1 MKFKEVIGQEE
12 AQQRLIQMVRE
23 GRVPHAMM
31 LCGPM
36 GSGKMALAL
45 AFASYLLCK
54 NSRES
59 DDSCGSCPQ
68 CAMLRSWSHPDLLF
82 TYPVIKPPGSSSDHK
97 TVSDDYAREWREL
110 LSEGPYFNMD
120 QWLEK
125 MNAGNQQALIYVAE
139 SEVLIR
145 KLSIK
150 SSQGGYKVN
159 IIWLPE
165 RMREDCAN
173 KMLKIIEEPPQQTVF
188 IMVCEEPERLLET
201 IRSRVQRI
209 DIKRIDT
216 SSIEKALVD
225 RRAIDSDMAHR
236 IARVANGD
244 WLKAL
249 EELDASNENHQ
260 FLDLFILLMR
270 QAYMRNVKELRSW
283 SENVAALGRER
294 QKRMLVYFQHLVR
307 ENFMYNFHNPE
318 LTYMTTAEEAFA
330 RNFARFINEANV
342 IEINDI
348 FGTAIRDIGQNG
360 NPKMVFYDLAIKTIV
375 AISPRG

>member
-12 AQQRLIQMVRE
+12 VQQRLIQMVSE

-31 LCGPM
+31 FCGPS
-36 GSGKMALAL
+36 GCGKMALAL

-54 NSRES
+54 NSEGT
-59 DDSCGSCPQ
+59 DDSCGTCQQ

-82 TYPVIKPPGSSSDHK
+82 TYPVIKPTGSSADHK
-97 TVSDDYAREWREL
+97 TISDDYAREWREL
-110 LSEGPYFNMD
+110 LSEGPYFSMD

-145 KLSIK
+145 KLSMK

-188 IMVCEEPERLLET
+188 IMVCEEPDRLLET

-216 SSIEKALVD
+216 PSIEKALVE
-225 RRAIDSDMAHR
+225 RRAIDETMAHQ
-236 IARVANGD
+236 IARAVNGN

-249 EELDASNENHQ
+249 EELDVSSENYQ

-270 QAYMRNVKELRSW
+270 QAYMRDVKELKAW
-283 SENVAALGRER
+283 SESVAALGRER
-294 QKRMLVYFQHLVR
+294 QKRMLTYFQHLVR
-307 ENFMYNFHNPE
+307 ENFMYNFRNPE
-318 LTYMTTAEEAFA
+318 LIYMNTAEADFA
-330 RNFARFINEANV
+330 KNFARFINEANV

-348 FGTAIRDIGQNG
+348 FATALRDIGQNG
-360 NPKMVFYDLAIKTIV
+360 NPKMVFYDVALKIIV
-375 AISPRG
+375 AILRK

>member
-12 AQQRLIQMVRE
+12 AQQRLIQMVSE

-31 LCGPM
+31 FCGPS
-36 GSGKMALAL
+36 GCGKMALAL

-54 NSRES
+54 NSEGT
-59 DDSCGSCPQ
+59 DDSCGTCQQ

-82 TYPVIKPPGSSSDHK
+82 TYPVIKPSGSSADHK
-97 TVSDDYAREWREL
+97 TISDDYAREWREL
-110 LSEGPYFNMD
+110 LSEGPYFSMD

-125 MNAGNQQALIYVAE
+125 MKAGNQQALIYVAE

-145 KLSIK
+145 KLSMK

-188 IMVCEEPERLLET
+188 LMVCEEPERLLET

-209 DIKRIDT
+209 DMKRIDT
-216 SSIEKALVD
+216 QAIEKALVE
-225 RRAIDSDMAHR
+225 RRAIDEVMAHQ
-236 IARVANGD
+236 IARASNGD

-270 QAYMRNVKELRSW
+270 QAYMRNVKDLKVW
-283 SENVAALGRER
+283 SESVAALGRER

-307 ENFMYNFHNPE
+307 ENFMYNFGNPE
-318 LTYMTTAEEAFA
+318 LVYMTTAESNFA
-330 RNFARFINEANV
+330 KNFARFINEANV

-348 FGTAIRDIGQNG
+348 FATALRDIGQNG
-360 NPKMVFYDLAIKTIV
+360 NPKMVFYDVALKMIV
-375 AISPRG
+375 AIMRK

>member
-12 AQQRLIQMVRE
+12 AQQRLIQMVSE

-31 LCGPM
+31 FCGPS
-36 GSGKMALAL
+36 GCGKMALAL

-54 NSRES
+54 NSEGT
-59 DDSCGSCPQ
+59 DDSCGTCQQ

-82 TYPVIKPPGSSSDHK
+82 TYPVIKPSGSSADHK
-97 TVSDDYAREWREL
+97 TISDDYAREWREM
-110 LSEGPYFNMD
+110 LSEGPYFSMD

-125 MNAGNQQALIYVAE
+125 MKAGNQQALIYVAE

-145 KLSIK
+145 KLSMK

-188 IMVCEEPERLLET
+188 LMVCEEPERLLET

-209 DIKRIDT
+209 DMKRIDT
-216 SSIEKALVD
+216 QSIEKALVE
-225 RRAIDSDMAHR
+225 RRAIDEVMAHQ
-236 IARVANGD
+236 IARASNGD

-270 QAYMRNVKELRSW
+270 QAYMRNVKDLKAW

-294 QKRMLVYFQHLVR
+294 QKRMLVYYQHLVR
-307 ENFMYNFHNPE
+307 ENFMYNFGNPE
-318 LTYMTTAEEAFA
+318 LVYMTTAESNFA
-330 RNFARFINEANV
+330 KNFARFINEANV

-348 FGTAIRDIGQNG
+348 FATALRDIGQNG
-360 NPKMVFYDLAIKTIV
+360 NPKMVFYDVALKMIV
-375 AISPRG
+375 AIMR

>member
-12 AQQRLIQMVRE
+12 AQQRLIQMVSE

-31 LCGPM
+31 FCGPS
-36 GSGKMALAL
+36 GCGKMALAL

-54 NSRES
+54 NNEGT
-59 DDSCGSCPQ
+59 DDSCGTCQQ

-82 TYPVIKPPGSSSDHK
+82 TYPVIKPSGSSADHK
-97 TVSDDYAREWREL
+97 TISDDYAREWREM
-110 LSEGPYFNMD
+110 LSEGPYFSMD

-125 MNAGNQQALIYVAE
+125 MKAGNQQALIYVAE

-145 KLSIK
+145 KLSMK

-188 IMVCEEPERLLET
+188 LMVCEEPERLLET

-209 DIKRIDT
+209 DIKRIET
-216 SSIEKALVD
+216 QSIEKALVE
-225 RRAIDSDMAHR
+225 RRAIDEVMAHQ
-236 IARVANGD
+236 IARASNGD

-270 QAYMRNVKELRSW
+270 QAYMRNVKDLKVW
-283 SENVAALGRER
+283 SENIAALGRER

-307 ENFMYNFHNPE
+307 ENFMYNFGNPE
-318 LTYMTTAEEAFA
+318 LVYMTTAESNFA
-330 RNFARFINEANV
+330 KNFARFINEANV

-348 FGTAIRDIGQNG
+348 FATALRDIGQNG
-360 NPKMVFYDLAIKTIV
+360 NPKMVFYDVALKMIV
-375 AISPRG
+375 AIMRK

>member
-12 AQQRLIQMVRE
+12 AQQRLIQMVSE

-31 LCGPM
+31 FCGPS
-36 GSGKMALAL
+36 GCGKMALAL

-54 NSRES
+54 NSEGT
-59 DDSCGSCPQ
+59 DDSCGTCQQ

-82 TYPVIKPPGSSSDHK
+82 TYPVIKPSGSSADHK
-97 TVSDDYAREWREL
+97 TISDDYAREWREL
-110 LSEGPYFNMD
+110 LSEGPYFSMD

-125 MNAGNQQALIYVAE
+125 MKAGNQQALIYVAE

-145 KLSIK
+145 KLSMK

-188 IMVCEEPERLLET
+188 LMVCEEPERLLET

-209 DIKRIDT
+209 DIKRIET
-216 SSIEKALVD
+216 QAIEKALVE
-225 RRAIDSDMAHR
+225 RRAIDEVMAHQ
-236 IARVANGD
+236 IARASNGD

-270 QAYMRNVKELRSW
+270 QAYMRNVKDLKVW
-283 SENVAALGRER
+283 SESVAALGRER

-307 ENFMYNFHNPE
+307 ENFMYNFGNPE
-318 LTYMTTAEEAFA
+318 LVYMTTAESNFA
-330 RNFARFINEANV
+330 KNFARFINEANV

-348 FGTAIRDIGQNG
+348 FATALRDIGQNG
-360 NPKMVFYDLAIKTIV
+360 NPKMVFYDVALKMIV
-375 AISPRG
+375 AIMRK

>member
-12 AQQRLIQMVRE
+12 AQQRLIQMVSE

-31 LCGPM
+31 FCGPS
-36 GSGKMALAL
+36 GCGKMALAL

-54 NSRES
+54 NSEGT
-59 DDSCGSCPQ
+59 DDSCGTCQQ

-82 TYPVIKPPGSSSDHK
+82 TYPVIKPSGSSADHK
-97 TVSDDYAREWREL
+97 TISDDYAREWREM
-110 LSEGPYFNMD
+110 LSEGPYFSMD

-125 MNAGNQQALIYVAE
+125 MKAGNQQALIYVAE

-145 KLSIK
+145 KLSMK

-188 IMVCEEPERLLET
+188 LMVCEEPERLLET

-209 DIKRIDT
+209 DIKRIET
-216 SSIEKALVD
+216 QSIEKALVE
-225 RRAIDSDMAHR
+225 RRAIDEVMAHQ
-236 IARVANGD
+236 IARASNGD

-270 QAYMRNVKELRSW
+270 QAYMRNVKDLKVW

-307 ENFMYNFHNPE
+307 ENFMYNFGNPE
-318 LTYMTTAEEAFA
+318 LVYMTTAESNFA
-330 RNFARFINEANV
+330 KNFARFINEANV

-348 FGTAIRDIGQNG
+348 FATALRDIRQNG
-360 NPKMVFYDLAIKTIV
+360 NPKMVFYDVALKMIV
-375 AISPRG
+375 AIMRK

>member
-12 AQQRLIQMVRE
+12 AQQRLIQMVSE

-31 LCGPM
+31 FCGPS
-36 GSGKMALAL
+36 GCGKMALAL

-54 NSRES
+54 NSEGT
-59 DDSCGSCPQ
+59 DDSCGTCQQ

-82 TYPVIKPPGSSSDHK
+82 TYPVIKPSGSSADHK
-97 TVSDDYAREWREL
+97 TISDDYAREWREM
-110 LSEGPYFNMD
+110 LSEGPYFSMD

-125 MNAGNQQALIYVAE
+125 MKAGNQQALIYVAE

-145 KLSIK
+145 KLSMK

-188 IMVCEEPERLLET
+188 LMVCEEPERLLET

-209 DIKRIDT
+209 DIKRIET
-216 SSIEKALVD
+216 QSIEKALVE
-225 RRAIDSDMAHR
+225 RRAIDEVMAHQ
-236 IARVANGD
+236 IARASNGD

-270 QAYMRNVKELRSW
+270 QAYMRNVKDLKVW

-307 ENFMYNFHNPE
+307 ENFMYNFGNPE
-318 LTYMTTAEEAFA
+318 LVYMTTAESNFA
-330 RNFARFINEANV
+330 KNFARFINEANV

-348 FGTAIRDIGQNG
+348 FATALRDIGQNG
-360 NPKMVFYDLAIKTIV
+360 NPKMVFYDVALKMIV
-375 AISPRG
+375 AIMRK

>member
-12 AQQRLIQMVRE
+12 AQQRLIQMVSE

-31 LCGPM
+31 FCGPS
-36 GSGKMALAL
+36 GCGKMALAL

-54 NSRES
+54 NNEGT
-59 DDSCGSCPQ
+59 DDSCGTCQQ

-82 TYPVIKPPGSSSDHK
+82 TYPVIKPSGSSADHK
-97 TVSDDYAREWREL
+97 TISDDYAREWREM
-110 LSEGPYFNMD
+110 LSEGPYFSMD

-125 MNAGNQQALIYVAE
+125 MKAGNQQALIYVAE

-145 KLSIK
+145 KLSMK

-188 IMVCEEPERLLET
+188 LMVCEEPERLLET

-209 DIKRIDT
+209 DIKRIET
-216 SSIEKALVD
+216 QSIEKALVE
-225 RRAIDSDMAHR
+225 RRAIDEVMAHQ
-236 IARVANGD
+236 IARASNGD

-270 QAYMRNVKELRSW
+270 QAYMRNVKDLKVW

-307 ENFMYNFHNPE
+307 ENFMYNFGNPE
-318 LTYMTTAEEAFA
+318 LVYMTTAESNFA
-330 RNFARFINEANV
+330 KNFARFINEANV

-348 FGTAIRDIGQNG
+348 FATALRDIGQNG
-360 NPKMVFYDLAIKTIV
+360 NPKMVFYDVALKMIV
-375 AISPRG
+375 AIMRK

>member
-12 AQQRLIQMVRE
+12 AQQRLIQMVSE

-31 LCGPM
+31 FCGPS
-36 GSGKMALAL
+36 GCGKMALAL

-54 NSRES
+54 YSEGT
-59 DDSCGSCPQ
+59 DDSCGTCQQ

-82 TYPVIKPPGSSSDHK
+82 TYPVIKPSGSSADHK
-97 TVSDDYAREWREL
+97 TISDDYAREWREM
-110 LSEGPYFNMD
+110 LSEGPYFSMD

-125 MNAGNQQALIYVAE
+125 MKAGNQQALIYVAE

-145 KLSIK
+145 KLSMK

-188 IMVCEEPERLLET
+188 LMVCEEPERLLET

-209 DIKRIDT
+209 DIKRIET
-216 SSIEKALVD
+216 QAIEKALVE
-225 RRAIDSDMAHR
+225 RRAIDEVMAHQ
-236 IARVANGD
+236 IARASNGD

-270 QAYMRNVKELRSW
+270 QAYMRNVKDLKVW
-283 SENVAALGRER
+283 SESVAALGRER

-307 ENFMYNFHNPE
+307 ENFMYNFGNPE
-318 LTYMTTAEEAFA
+318 LVYMTTAESNFA
-330 RNFARFINEANV
+330 KNFARFINEANV

-348 FGTAIRDIGQNG
+348 FATALRDIGQNG
-360 NPKMVFYDLAIKTIV
+360 NPKMVFYDVALKMIV
-375 AISPRG
+375 AIMRK

>member
-12 AQQRLIQMVRE
+12 AQQRLIQMVSE

-31 LCGPM
+31 FCGPS
-36 GSGKMALAL
+36 GCGKMALAL

-54 NSRES
+54 NSEGS
-59 DDSCGSCPQ
+59 DDSCGTCQQ

-82 TYPVIKPPGSSSDHK
+82 TYPVIKPSGSSADHK
-97 TVSDDYAREWREL
+97 TISDDYAREWREM
-110 LSEGPYFNMD
+110 LSEGPYFSMD

-125 MNAGNQQALIYVAE
+125 MKAGNQQALIYVAE

-145 KLSIK
+145 KLSMK

-188 IMVCEEPERLLET
+188 LMVCEEPERLLET

-209 DIKRIDT
+209 DIKRIET
-216 SSIEKALVD
+216 QSIEKALVE
-225 RRAIDSDMAHR
+225 RRAIDEVMAHQ
-236 IARVANGD
+236 IARASNGD

-270 QAYMRNVKELRSW
+270 QAYMRNVKDLKVW
-283 SENVAALGRER
+283 SESVAALGRER

-307 ENFMYNFHNPE
+307 ENFMYNFGNPE
-318 LTYMTTAEEAFA
+318 LVYMTTAESNFA
-330 RNFARFINEANV
+330 KNFARFINEANV

-348 FGTAIRDIGQNG
+348 FATALRDIGQNG
-360 NPKMVFYDLAIKTIV
+360 NPKMVFYDVALKMIV
-375 AISPRG
+375 AIMRK

>member
-12 AQQRLIQMVRE
+12 AQQRLIQMVSE

-31 LCGPM
+31 FCGPS
-36 GSGKMALAL
+36 GCGKMALAL

-54 NSRES
+54 NSEGS
-59 DDSCGSCPQ
+59 DESCGICQQ

-82 TYPVIKPPGSSSDHK
+82 TYPVIKPSGSSADHK
-97 TVSDDYAREWREL
+97 TISDDYAREWREM
-110 LSEGPYFNMD
+110 LSEGPYFSMD

-125 MNAGNQQALIYVAE
+125 MKAGNQQALIYVAE

-145 KLSIK
+145 KLSMK
-150 SSQGGYKVN
+150 SSQGGYKVK

-188 IMVCEEPERLLET
+188 LMVCEEPERLLET

-209 DIKRIDT
+209 DIKRIET
-216 SSIEKALVD
+216 QSIEKALVE
-225 RRAIDSDMAHR
+225 RRAIDEVMAHQ
-236 IARVANGD
+236 IARASNGD

-270 QAYMRNVKELRSW
+270 QAYMRNVKDLKAW

-307 ENFMYNFHNPE
+307 ENFMYNFGNPE
-318 LTYMTTAEEAFA
+318 LVYMTTAESNFA
-330 RNFARFINEANV
+330 KNFARFINEANV

-348 FGTAIRDIGQNG
+348 FATALRDIGQNG
-360 NPKMVFYDLAIKTIV
+360 NPKMVFYDVALKMIV
-375 AISPRG
+375 AIMRK

>member
-12 AQQRLIQMVRE
+12 AQQRLIQMVSE

-31 LCGPM
+31 FCGPS
-36 GSGKMALAL
+36 GCGKMALAL

-54 NSRES
+54 NSEGT
-59 DDSCGSCPQ
+59 DDSCGTCQQ

-82 TYPVIKPPGSSSDHK
+82 TYPVIKPSGSSADHK
-97 TVSDDYAREWREL
+97 TISDDYAREWREM
-110 LSEGPYFNMD
+110 LSEGPYFSMD

-125 MNAGNQQALIYVAE
+125 MKAGNQQALIYVAE

-145 KLSIK
+145 KLSMK

-188 IMVCEEPERLLET
+188 LMVCEEPERLLET

-209 DIKRIDT
+209 DIKRIET
-216 SSIEKALVD
+216 QAIEKALVE
-225 RRAIDSDMAHR
+225 RRAIDEVMAHQ
-236 IARVANGD
+236 IARASNGD

-270 QAYMRNVKELRSW
+270 QAYMRNVKDLKVW

-307 ENFMYNFHNPE
+307 ENFMYNFGNPE
-318 LTYMTTAEEAFA
+318 LVYMTTAESNFA
-330 RNFARFINEANV
+330 KNFARFINEANV

-348 FGTAIRDIGQNG
+348 FATALRDIGQNG
-360 NPKMVFYDLAIKTIV
+360 NPKMVFYDVALKMIV
-375 AISPRG
+375 AIMRK

>member
-12 AQQRLIQMVRE
+12 AQQRLIQMVSE

-31 LCGPM
+31 FCGPS
-36 GSGKMALAL
+36 GCGKMALAL

-54 NSRES
+54 NSEGT
-59 DDSCGSCPQ
+59 DDSCGTCQQ

-82 TYPVIKPPGSSSDHK
+82 TYPVIQPSGSSADHK
-97 TVSDDYAREWREL
+97 TISDDYAREWREM
-110 LSEGPYFNMD
+110 LSEGPYFSMD

-125 MNAGNQQALIYVAE
+125 MKAGNQQALIYVAE

-145 KLSIK
+145 KLSMK

-188 IMVCEEPERLLET
+188 LMVCEEPERLLET

-209 DIKRIDT
+209 DIKRIET
-216 SSIEKALVD
+216 QSIEKALVEQ
-225 RRAIDSDMAHR
+225 RAIDEVMAHQ
-236 IARVANGD
+236 IARASNGD

-249 EELDASNENHQ
+249 EELDASTENHQ

-270 QAYMRNVKELRSW
+270 QAYMRNVKDLKVW
-283 SENVAALGRER
+283 SESVAALGRER

-307 ENFMYNFHNPE
+307 ENFMYNFGNPE
-318 LTYMTTAEEAFA
+318 LVYMTTAESNFA
-330 RNFARFINEANV
+330 KNFARFINEANV

-348 FGTAIRDIGQNG
+348 FATALRDIGQNG
-360 NPKMVFYDLAIKTIV
+360 NPKMVFYDVALKMIV
-375 AISPRG
+375 AIMRK

>member
-12 AQQRLIQMVRE
+12 AQQRLIQMVSE

-31 LCGPM
+31 FCGPS
-36 GSGKMALAL
+36 GCGKMALAL

-54 NSRES
+54 NSEGS
-59 DDSCGSCPQ
+59 DDSCGICQQ

-82 TYPVIKPPGSSSDHK
+82 TYPVIKPSGSSADHK
-97 TVSDDYAREWREL
+97 TISDDYAREWREL
-110 LSEGPYFNMD
+110 LSEGPYFSMD

-125 MNAGNQQALIYVAE
+125 MKAGNQQALIYVAE

-145 KLSIK
+145 KLSMK

-188 IMVCEEPERLLET
+188 LMVCEEPERLLET

-209 DIKRIDT
+209 DIKRIET
-216 SSIEKALVD
+216 QAIEKALVE
-225 RRAIDSDMAHR
+225 RRAIDEVMAHQ
-236 IARVANGD
+236 IARASNGD

-270 QAYMRNVKELRSW
+270 QAYMRNVKDLKVW

-307 ENFMYNFHNPE
+307 ENFMYNFGNPE
-318 LTYMTTAEEAFA
+318 LVYMTTAESNFA
-330 RNFARFINEANV
+330 KNFARFINEANV

-348 FGTAIRDIGQNG
+348 FATALRDIGQNG
-360 NPKMVFYDLAIKTIV
+360 NPKMVFYDVALKMIV
-375 AISPRG
+375 AIMRK

>member
-12 AQQRLIQMVRE
+12 AQQRLIQMVGE

-31 LCGPM
+31 FCGPS
-36 GSGKMALAL
+36 GCGKMALAL

-54 NSRES
+54 NSEGM
-59 DDSCGSCPQ
+59 DDSCDACQQ

-82 TYPVIKPPGSSSDHK
+82 TYPVIKPSGSSADHK
-97 TVSDDYAREWREL
+97 TISDDYAREWREL
-110 LSEGPYFNMD
+110 LSEGPYFSMD

-125 MNAGNQQALIYVAE
+125 MKAGNQQALIYVAE

-145 KLSIK
+145 KLSMK

-188 IMVCEEPERLLET
+188 LMVCEEPERLLET

-216 SSIEKALVD
+216 QAIEKALVE
-225 RRAIDSDMAHR
+225 RRAIDEVMAHQ
-236 IARVANGD
+236 IARASNGD

-270 QAYMRNVKELRSW
+270 QAYMRNVKDLKVW
-283 SENVAALGRER
+283 SESVAALGRER

-307 ENFMYNFHNPE
+307 ENFMYNFGNPE
-318 LTYMTTAEEAFA
+318 LVYMTTAESNFA
-330 RNFARFINEANV
+330 KNFARFINEANV

-348 FGTAIRDIGQNG
+348 FATALRDIGQNG
-360 NPKMVFYDLAIKTIV
+360 NPKMVFYDVALKMIV
-375 AISPRG
+375 AIMRK

>member
-12 AQQRLIQMVRE
+12 AQQRLIQMVSE

-31 LCGPM
+31 FCGPS
-36 GSGKMALAL
+36 GCGKMALAL

-54 NSRES
+54 NSEGT
-59 DDSCGSCPQ
+59 DDSCGTCQQ

-82 TYPVIKPPGSSSDHK
+82 TYPVIKPSGSSADHK
-97 TVSDDYAREWREL
+97 TISDDYAREWREL
-110 LSEGPYFNMD
+110 LSEGPYFSMD

-125 MNAGNQQALIYVAE
+125 MKAGNQQALIYVAE

-145 KLSIK
+145 KLSMK

-188 IMVCEEPERLLET
+188 LMVCEEPERLLET

-209 DIKRIDT
+209 DIKRIET
-216 SSIEKALVD
+216 QSIEKALVEQ
-225 RRAIDSDMAHR
+225 RAIDEVMAHQ
-236 IARVANGD
+236 IARASNGD

-270 QAYMRNVKELRSW
+270 QAYMRNVKDLKVW
-283 SENVAALGRER
+283 SESVAALGRER

-307 ENFMYNFHNPE
+307 ENFMYNFGNPE
-318 LTYMTTAEEAFA
+318 LVYMTTAESNFA
-330 RNFARFINEANV
+330 KNFARFINEANV

-348 FGTAIRDIGQNG
+348 FATALRDIGQNG
-360 NPKMVFYDLAIKTIV
+360 NPKMVFYDVALKMIV
-375 AISPRG
+375 AIMRK

>member
-54 NSRES
+54 NSKES
-59 DDSCGSCPQ
+59 DDSCGGCPQ

-216 SSIEKALVD
+216 SSIEKALVE
-225 RRAIDSDMAHR
+225 RRAIDSDMTHR

-318 LTYMTTAEEAFA
+318 LIYMTTAEEAFA

>member
-12 AQQRLIQMVRE
+12 AQQRLIQMVSE

-31 LCGPM
+31 FCGPS
-36 GSGKMALAL
+36 GCGKMALAL

-54 NSRES
+54 NSEGT
-59 DDSCGSCPQ
+59 DDSCGTCQQ

-82 TYPVIKPPGSSSDHK
+82 TYPVIKPSGSSADHK
-97 TVSDDYAREWREL
+97 TISDDYAREWREM
-110 LSEGPYFNMD
+110 LSEGPYFSMD

-125 MNAGNQQALIYVAE
+125 MKAGNQQALIYVAE

-145 KLSIK
+145 KLSMK

-188 IMVCEEPERLLET
+188 LMVCEEPERLLET

-209 DIKRIDT
+209 DMKRIET
-216 SSIEKALVD
+216 QAIEKALVE
-225 RRAIDSDMAHR
+225 RRAIDEVMAHQ
-236 IARVANGD
+236 IARASNGD

-270 QAYMRNVKELRSW
+270 QAYMRNVKDLKVW

-307 ENFMYNFHNPE
+307 ENFMYNFGNPE
-318 LTYMTTAEEAFA
+318 LVYMTTAESNFA
-330 RNFARFINEANV
+330 KNFARFINEANV

-348 FGTAIRDIGQNG
+348 FATALRDIGQNG
-360 NPKMVFYDLAIKTIV
+360 NPKMVFYDVALKMIV
-375 AISPRG
+375 AIMRK

>member
-12 AQQRLIQMVRE
+12 AQQRLIQMVSE

-31 LCGPM
+31 FCGPS
-36 GSGKMALAL
+36 GCGKMALAL

-54 NSRES
+54 NSEGT
-59 DDSCGSCPQ
+59 DDSCGTCQQ

-82 TYPVIKPPGSSSDHK
+82 TYPVIKPSGSSADHK
-97 TVSDDYAREWREL
+97 TISDDYAREWREL
-110 LSEGPYFNMD
+110 LSEGPYFSMD

-125 MNAGNQQALIYVAE
+125 MKAGNQQALIYVAE

-145 KLSIK
+145 KLSMK

-188 IMVCEEPERLLET
+188 LMVCEEPERLLET

-209 DIKRIDT
+209 DIKRIET
-216 SSIEKALVD
+216 QAIEKALVE
-225 RRAIDSDMAHR
+225 RRALDEVMAHQ
-236 IARVANGD
+236 IARASNGD

-270 QAYMRNVKELRSW
+270 QAYMRNVKDLKAW

-294 QKRMLVYFQHLVR
+294 QKRMLLYFQHLVR
-307 ENFMYNFHNPE
+307 ENFMYNFGNPE
-318 LTYMTTAEEAFA
+318 LVYMTTAESNFA
-330 RNFARFINEANV
+330 KNFARFINEANV

-348 FGTAIRDIGQNG
+348 FATALRDIGQNG
-360 NPKMVFYDLAIKTIV
+360 NPKMVFYDVALKMIV
-375 AISPRG
+375 AIMRK

>member
-12 AQQRLIQMVRE
+12 AQQRLIQMVSE

-31 LCGPM
+31 FCGPS
-36 GSGKMALAL
+36 GCGKMALAL

-54 NSRES
+54 NNEGT
-59 DDSCGSCPQ
+59 DDSCGTCQQ

-82 TYPVIKPPGSSSDHK
+82 TYPVIKPSGSSADHK
-97 TVSDDYAREWREL
+97 TISDDYAREWREM
-110 LSEGPYFNMD
+110 LSEGPYFSMD

-125 MNAGNQQALIYVAE
+125 MKAGNQQALIYVAE

-145 KLSIK
+145 KLSMK

-188 IMVCEEPERLLET
+188 LMVCEEPERLLET

-209 DIKRIDT
+209 DMKRIDT
-216 SSIEKALVD
+216 QAIEKALVE
-225 RRAIDSDMAHR
+225 RRAIDEVMAHQ
-236 IARVANGD
+236 IARASNGD

-270 QAYMRNVKELRSW
+270 QAYMRNVKDLKVW
-283 SENVAALGRER
+283 SESVAALGRER

-307 ENFMYNFHNPE
+307 ENFMYNFGNPE
-318 LTYMTTAEEAFA
+318 LVYMTTAESNFA
-330 RNFARFINEANV
+330 KNFARFINEANV

-348 FGTAIRDIGQNG
+348 FATALRDIGQNG
-360 NPKMVFYDLAIKTIV
+360 NPKMVFYDVALKMIV
-375 AISPRG
+375 AIMRK

>member
-12 AQQRLIQMVRE
+12 AQQRLIQMVSE

-31 LCGPM
+31 FCGPS
-36 GSGKMALAL
+36 GCGKMALAL

-54 NSRES
+54 NSEGT
-59 DDSCGSCPQ
+59 DDSCGTCQQ

-82 TYPVIKPPGSSSDHK
+82 TYPVIKPSGSSADHK
-97 TVSDDYAREWREL
+97 TISDDYAREWREM
-110 LSEGPYFNMD
+110 LSEGPYFSMD

-125 MNAGNQQALIYVAE
+125 MKAGNQQALIYVAE

-145 KLSIK
+145 KLSMK

-188 IMVCEEPERLLET
+188 LMVCEEPERLLET

-216 SSIEKALVD
+216 QAIEKALVE
-225 RRAIDSDMAHR
+225 RRAIDEVMAHQ
-236 IARVANGD
+236 IARASNGD

-270 QAYMRNVKELRSW
+270 QAYMRNVKDLKVW
-283 SENVAALGRER
+283 SESVAALGRER

-307 ENFMYNFHNPE
+307 ENFMYNFGNPE
-318 LTYMTTAEEAFA
+318 LVYMTTAESNFA
-330 RNFARFINEANV
+330 KNFARFINEANV

-348 FGTAIRDIGQNG
+348 FATALRDIRQNG
-360 NPKMVFYDLAIKTIV
+360 NPKMVFYDVALKMIV
-375 AISPRG
+375 AIMRK

>member
-12 AQQRLIQMVRE
+12 AQQRLIQMVSE

-31 LCGPM
+31 FCGPS
-36 GSGKMALAL
+36 GCGKMALAL

-54 NSRES
+54 NSEGS
-59 DDSCGSCPQ
+59 DDSCGICQQ

-82 TYPVIKPPGSSSDHK
+82 TYPVIKPSGSSADHK
-97 TVSDDYAREWREL
+97 TISDDYAREWREM
-110 LSEGPYFNMD
+110 LSEGPYFSMD

-125 MNAGNQQALIYVAE
+125 MKAGNQQALIYVAE

-145 KLSIK
+145 KLSMK

-188 IMVCEEPERLLET
+188 LMVCEEPERLLET

-209 DIKRIDT
+209 DMKRIDT
-216 SSIEKALVD
+216 QAIEKALVE
-225 RRAIDSDMAHR
+225 RRAIDEVMAHQ
-236 IARVANGD
+236 IARASNGD

-270 QAYMRNVKELRSW
+270 QAYMRNVKDLKVW
-283 SENVAALGRER
+283 SESVAALGRER

-307 ENFMYNFHNPE
+307 ENFMYNFGNPE
-318 LTYMTTAEEAFA
+318 LVYMTTAESNFA
-330 RNFARFINEANV
+330 KNFARFINEANV

-348 FGTAIRDIGQNG
+348 FATALRDIGQNG
-360 NPKMVFYDLAIKTIV
+360 NPKMVFYDVALKMIV
-375 AISPRG
+375 AIMRK

>member
-12 AQQRLIQMVRE
+12 AQQRLIQMVSE

-31 LCGPM
+31 LCGPS
-36 GSGKMALAL
+36 GCGKMALAL

-54 NSRES
+54 NSEGT
-59 DDSCGSCPQ
+59 DDSCGTCQQ

-82 TYPVIKPPGSSSDHK
+82 TYPVIKPSGSSADHK
-97 TVSDDYAREWREL
+97 TISDDYAREWREM
-110 LSEGPYFNMD
+110 LSEGPYFSMD

-125 MNAGNQQALIYVAE
+125 MKAGNQQALIYVAE

-145 KLSIK
+145 KLSMK

-188 IMVCEEPERLLET
+188 LMVCEEPERLLET

-209 DIKRIDT
+209 DIKRIET
-216 SSIEKALVD
+216 QAIEKALVE
-225 RRAIDSDMAHR
+225 RRAIDEVMAHQ
-236 IARVANGD
+236 IARASNGD

-270 QAYMRNVKELRSW
+270 QAYMRNVKDLKAW

-307 ENFMYNFHNPE
+307 ENFMYNFGNPE
-318 LTYMTTAEEAFA
+318 LVYMTTAESNFA
-330 RNFARFINEANV
+330 KNFARFINEANV

-348 FGTAIRDIGQNG
+348 FATALRDIGQNG
-360 NPKMVFYDLAIKTIV
+360 NPKMVFYDVALKMIV
-375 AISPRG
+375 AIMRK

>member
-12 AQQRLIQMVRE
+12 AQQRLIQMVSE

-31 LCGPM
+31 FCGPS
-36 GSGKMALAL
+36 GCGKMALAL

-54 NSRES
+54 NSEGT
-59 DDSCGSCPQ
+59 DDSCGTCQQ

-82 TYPVIKPPGSSSDHK
+82 TYPVIKPSGSSADHK
-97 TVSDDYAREWREL
+97 TISDDYAREWREM
-110 LSEGPYFNMD
+110 LSEGPYFSMD

-125 MNAGNQQALIYVAE
+125 MKAGNQQALIYVAE

-145 KLSIK
+145 KLSMK

-188 IMVCEEPERLLET
+188 LMVCEEPERLLET

-216 SSIEKALVD
+216 QAIEKALVE
-225 RRAIDSDMAHR
+225 RRAIDEVMAHQ
-236 IARVANGD
+236 IARASNGD

-270 QAYMRNVKELRSW
+270 QAYMRNVKDLKVW

-307 ENFMYNFHNPE
+307 ENFMYNFGNPE
-318 LTYMTTAEEAFA
+318 LVYMTTAESNFA
-330 RNFARFINEANV
+330 KNFARFINEANV

-348 FGTAIRDIGQNG
+348 FATALRDIGQNG
-360 NPKMVFYDLAIKTIV
+360 NPKMVFYDVALKMIV
-375 AISPRG
+375 AIMRK

>member
-12 AQQRLIQMVRE
+12 AQQRLIQMVSE
-23 GRVPHAMM
+23 GHVPHAMM
-31 LCGPM
+31 FCGPS
-36 GSGKMALAL
+36 GCGKMALAL

-54 NSRES
+54 NSEGT
-59 DDSCGSCPQ
+59 DDSCGTCQQ

-82 TYPVIKPPGSSSDHK
+82 TYPVIKPSGSSADHK
-97 TVSDDYAREWREL
+97 TISDDYAREWREM
-110 LSEGPYFNMD
+110 LSEGPYFSMD

-125 MNAGNQQALIYVAE
+125 MKAGNQQALIYVAE

-145 KLSIK
+145 KLSMK

-188 IMVCEEPERLLET
+188 LMVCEEPERLLET

-209 DIKRIDT
+209 DIKRIET
-216 SSIEKALVD
+216 QSIEKALVE
-225 RRAIDSDMAHR
+225 RRAIDEVMAHQ
-236 IARVANGD
+236 IARASNGD

-270 QAYMRNVKELRSW
+270 QAYMRNVKDLKVW
-283 SENVAALGRER
+283 SESVAALGRER

-307 ENFMYNFHNPE
+307 ENFMYNFGNPE
-318 LTYMTTAEEAFA
+318 LVYMTTAESNFA
-330 RNFARFINEANV
+330 KNFARFINEANV

-348 FGTAIRDIGQNG
+348 FATALRDIGQNG
-360 NPKMVFYDLAIKTIV
+360 NPKMVFYDVALKMIV
-375 AISPRG
+375 AIMRK

>member
-12 AQQRLIQMVRE
+12 AQQRLIQMVSE

-31 LCGPM
+31 FCGPS
-36 GSGKMALAL
+36 GCGKMALAL

-54 NSRES
+54 NNEGT
-59 DDSCGSCPQ
+59 DDSCGTCQQ

-82 TYPVIKPPGSSSDHK
+82 TYPVIKPSGSSADHK
-97 TVSDDYAREWREL
+97 TISDDYAREWREL
-110 LSEGPYFNMD
+110 LSEGPYFSMD

-125 MNAGNQQALIYVAE
+125 MKAGNQQALIYVAE

-145 KLSIK
+145 KLSMK

-188 IMVCEEPERLLET
+188 LMVCEEPERLLET

-209 DIKRIDT
+209 DIKRIET
-216 SSIEKALVD
+216 QAIEKALVE
-225 RRAIDSDMAHR
+225 RRAIDEVMAHQ
-236 IARVANGD
+236 IARASNGD

-270 QAYMRNVKELRSW
+270 QAYMRNVKDLKVW

-307 ENFMYNFHNPE
+307 ENFMYNFGNPE
-318 LTYMTTAEEAFA
+318 LVYMTTAESNFA
-330 RNFARFINEANV
+330 KNFARFINEANV

-348 FGTAIRDIGQNG
+348 FATALRDIGQNG
-360 NPKMVFYDLAIKTIV
+360 NPKMVFYDVALKMIV
-375 AISPRG
+375 AIMRK

>member
-12 AQQRLIQMVRE
+12 AQQRLIQMVSE

-31 LCGPM
+31 FCGPS
-36 GSGKMALAL
+36 GCGKMALAL

-54 NSRES
+54 NSEGS
-59 DDSCGSCPQ
+59 DESCGICQQ

-82 TYPVIKPPGSSSDHK
+82 TYPVIKPSGSSADHK
-97 TVSDDYAREWREL
+97 TISDDYAREWREM
-110 LSEGPYFNMD
+110 LSEGPYFSMD

-125 MNAGNQQALIYVAE
+125 MKAGNQQALIYVAE

-145 KLSIK
+145 KLSMK

-188 IMVCEEPERLLET
+188 LMVCEEPERLLET

-209 DIKRIDT
+209 DIKRIET
-216 SSIEKALVD
+216 QSIEKALVE
-225 RRAIDSDMAHR
+225 RRAIDEVMAHQ
-236 IARVANGD
+236 IARASNGD

-270 QAYMRNVKELRSW
+270 QAYMRNVKDLKAW

-307 ENFMYNFHNPE
+307 ENFMYNFGNPE
-318 LTYMTTAEEAFA
+318 LVYMTTAESNFA
-330 RNFARFINEANV
+330 KNFARFINEANV

-348 FGTAIRDIGQNG
+348 FATAMRDIGQNG
-360 NPKMVFYDLAIKTIV
+360 NPKMVFYDVALKMIV
-375 AISPRG
+375 AIMRK

>member
-12 AQQRLIQMVRE
+12 AQQRLIQMVSE

-31 LCGPM
+31 FCGPS
-36 GSGKMALAL
+36 GCGKMALAL

-54 NSRES
+54 NSEGT
-59 DDSCGSCPQ
+59 DDSCGTCQQ

-82 TYPVIKPPGSSSDHK
+82 TYPVIKPSGSSADHK
-97 TVSDDYAREWREL
+97 TISDDYAREWREL
-110 LSEGPYFNMD
+110 LSEGPYFSMD

-125 MNAGNQQALIYVAE
+125 MKAGNQQALIYVAE

-145 KLSIK
+145 KLSMK

-188 IMVCEEPERLLET
+188 LMVCEEPERLLET

-216 SSIEKALVD
+216 QAIEKALVE
-225 RRAIDSDMAHR
+225 RRAIDEVMAHQ
-236 IARVANGD
+236 IARASNGD

-270 QAYMRNVKELRSW
+270 QAYMRNVKDLKVW

-307 ENFMYNFHNPE
+307 ENFMYNFGNPE
-318 LTYMTTAEEAFA
+318 LVYMTTAESNFA
-330 RNFARFINEANV
+330 KNFARFINEANV

-348 FGTAIRDIGQNG
+348 FATALRDIGQNG
-360 NPKMVFYDLAIKTIV
+360 NPKMVFYDVALKMIV
-375 AISPRG
+375 AIMRK

>member
-12 AQQRLIQMVRE
+12 VQQRLIQMVSE

-31 LCGPM
+31 FCGPS
-36 GSGKMALAL
+36 GCGKMALAL

-54 NSRES
+54 NSEGT
-59 DDSCGSCPQ
+59 DDSCGTCQQ

-82 TYPVIKPPGSSSDHK
+82 TYPVIKPSGSSADHK
-97 TVSDDYAREWREL
+97 TISDDYAREWREM
-110 LSEGPYFNMD
+110 LSEGPYFSMD

-125 MNAGNQQALIYVAE
+125 MKAGNQQALIYVAE

-145 KLSIK
+145 KLSMK

-188 IMVCEEPERLLET
+188 LMVCEEPERLLET

-209 DIKRIDT
+209 DIKRIET
-216 SSIEKALVD
+216 QSIEKALVE
-225 RRAIDSDMAHR
+225 RRAIDEVMAHQ
-236 IARVANGD
+236 IARASNGD

-270 QAYMRNVKELRSW
+270 QAYMRNVKDLKVW

-307 ENFMYNFHNPE
+307 ENFMYNFGNPE
-318 LTYMTTAEEAFA
+318 LVYMTTAESNFA
-330 RNFARFINEANV
+330 KNFARFINEANV

-348 FGTAIRDIGQNG
+348 FATALRDIRQNG
-360 NPKMVFYDLAIKTIV
+360 NPKMVFYDVALKMIV
-375 AISPRG
+375 AIMRK

>member
-12 AQQRLIQMVRE
+12 AQQRLIQMVSE

-31 LCGPM
+31 FCGP
-36 GSGKMALAL
+36 SGCGKVALAL

-54 NSRES
+54 NSEGT
-59 DDSCGSCPQ
+59 DDSCGTCQQ

-82 TYPVIKPPGSSSDHK
+82 TYPVIKPSGSSADHK
-97 TVSDDYAREWREL
+97 TISDDYAREWREL
-110 LSEGPYFNMD
+110 LSEGPYFSMD

-125 MNAGNQQALIYVAE
+125 MKAGNQQALIYVAE

-145 KLSIK
+145 KLSMK

-188 IMVCEEPERLLET
+188 LMVCEEPERLLET

-216 SSIEKALVD
+216 QAIEKALVE
-225 RRAIDSDMAHR
+225 RRAIDEVMAHQ
-236 IARVANGD
+236 IARASNGD

-270 QAYMRNVKELRSW
+270 QAYMRNVKDLKAW

-307 ENFMYNFHNPE
+307 ENFMYNFGNPE
-318 LTYMTTAEEAFA
+318 LVYMTTAESNFA
-330 RNFARFINEANV
+330 KNFARFINEANV

-348 FGTAIRDIGQNG
+348 FATALRDIGQNG
-360 NPKMVFYDLAIKTIV
+360 NPKMVFYDVALKMIV
-375 AISPRG
+375 AIMRK

>member
-12 AQQRLIQMVRE
+12 AQQRLIQMVSE

-31 LCGPM
+31 FCGPS
-36 GSGKMALAL
+36 GCGKMALAL

-54 NSRES
+54 NSEGT
-59 DDSCGSCPQ
+59 DDSCGTCQQ

-82 TYPVIKPPGSSSDHK
+82 TYPVIKPSGSSADHK
-97 TVSDDYAREWREL
+97 TISDDYAREWREM
-110 LSEGPYFNMD
+110 LSEGPYFSMD

-125 MNAGNQQALIYVAE
+125 MKAGNQQALIYVAE

-145 KLSIK
+145 KLSMK

-188 IMVCEEPERLLET
+188 LMVCEEPERLLET

-209 DIKRIDT
+209 DIKRIET
-216 SSIEKALVD
+216 QSIEKALVEQ
-225 RRAIDSDMAHR
+225 RAIDEVMAHQ
-236 IARVANGD
+236 IARASNGD

-270 QAYMRNVKELRSW
+270 QAYMRNVKDLKVW
-283 SENVAALGRER
+283 SESVAALGRER

-307 ENFMYNFHNPE
+307 ENFMYNFGNPE
-318 LTYMTTAEEAFA
+318 LVYMTTAESNFA
-330 RNFARFINEANV
+330 KNFARFINEANV

-348 FGTAIRDIGQNG
+348 FATALRDIGQNG
-360 NPKMVFYDLAIKTIV
+360 NPKMVFYDVALKMIV
-375 AISPRG
+375 AIMRK

>member
-12 AQQRLIQMVRE
+12 AQQRLIQMVSE

-31 LCGPM
+31 FCGPS
-36 GSGKMALAL
+36 GCGKMALAL

-54 NSRES
+54 NSEGS
-59 DDSCGSCPQ
+59 DDSCGTCQQ

-82 TYPVIKPPGSSSDHK
+82 TYPVIKPSGSSADHK
-97 TVSDDYAREWREL
+97 TISDDYAREWREM
-110 LSEGPYFNMD
+110 LSEGPYFSMD

-125 MNAGNQQALIYVAE
+125 MKAGNQQALIYVAE

-145 KLSIK
+145 KLSMK

-188 IMVCEEPERLLET
+188 LMVCEEPERLLET

-209 DIKRIDT
+209 DIKRIET
-216 SSIEKALVD
+216 QSIEKALVE
-225 RRAIDSDMAHR
+225 RRAIDEVMAHQ
-236 IARVANGD
+236 IARASNGD

-270 QAYMRNVKELRSW
+270 QAYMRNVKDLKVW

-307 ENFMYNFHNPE
+307 ENFMYNFGNPE
-318 LTYMTTAEEAFA
+318 LVYMTTAESNFA
-330 RNFARFINEANV
+330 KNFARFINEANV

-348 FGTAIRDIGQNG
+348 FATALRDIGQNG
-360 NPKMVFYDLAIKTIV
+360 NPKMVFYDVALKMIV
-375 AISPRG
+375 AIMRK

>member
-12 AQQRLIQMVRE
+12 AQQRLIQMVSE

-31 LCGPM
+31 FCGPS
-36 GSGKMALAL
+36 GCGKMALAL

-54 NSRES
+54 NSEGA
-59 DDSCGSCPQ
+59 DDSCGTCQQ

-82 TYPVIKPPGSSSDHK
+82 TYPVIKPSGSSADHK
-97 TVSDDYAREWREL
+97 TISDDYAREWREM
-110 LSEGPYFNMD
+110 LSEGPYFSMD

-125 MNAGNQQALIYVAE
+125 MKAGNQQALIYVAE

-145 KLSIK
+145 KLSMK

-188 IMVCEEPERLLET
+188 LMVCEEPERLLET

-216 SSIEKALVD
+216 QAIEKALVE
-225 RRAIDSDMAHR
+225 RRAIDEVMAHQ
-236 IARVANGD
+236 IARASNGD

-270 QAYMRNVKELRSW
+270 QAYMRNVKDLKVW

-307 ENFMYNFHNPE
+307 ENFMYNFGNPE
-318 LTYMTTAEEAFA
+318 LVYMTTAESNFA
-330 RNFARFINEANV
+330 KNFARFINEANV

-348 FGTAIRDIGQNG
+348 FATALRDIGQNG
-360 NPKMVFYDLAIKTIV
+360 NPKMVFYDVALKMIV
-375 AISPRG
+375 AIMRK

>member
-12 AQQRLIQMVRE
+12 AQQRLIQMVSE

-31 LCGPM
+31 FCGPS
-36 GSGKMALAL
+36 GCGKMALAL

-54 NSRES
+54 NSEGT
-59 DDSCGSCPQ
+59 DDSCGTCQQ

-82 TYPVIKPPGSSSDHK
+82 TYPVIKPSGSSADHK
-97 TVSDDYAREWREL
+97 TISDDYAREWREM
-110 LSEGPYFNMD
+110 LSEGPYFSMD

-125 MNAGNQQALIYVAE
+125 MKAGNQQALIYVAE

-145 KLSIK
+145 KLSMK

-188 IMVCEEPERLLET
+188 LMVCEEPERLLET

-209 DIKRIDT
+209 DIKRIET
-216 SSIEKALVD
+216 QAIEKALVE
-225 RRAIDSDMAHR
+225 RRAIDEVMAHQ
-236 IARVANGD
+236 IARASNGD

-270 QAYMRNVKELRSW
+270 QAYMRNVKDLKAW

-307 ENFMYNFHNPE
+307 ENFMYNFGNPE
-318 LTYMTTAEEAFA
+318 LVYMTTAESNFA
-330 RNFARFINEANV
+330 KNFARFINEANV

-348 FGTAIRDIGQNG
+348 FATALRDIGQNG
-360 NPKMVFYDLAIKTIV
+360 NPKMVFYDVALKMIV
-375 AISPRG
+375 AIMRK

>member
-12 AQQRLIQMVRE
+12 AQQRLIQMVSE

-31 LCGPM
+31 FCGPS
-36 GSGKMALAL
+36 GCGKMALAL

-54 NSRES
+54 NSEGT
-59 DDSCGSCPQ
+59 DDSCGTCQQ

-82 TYPVIKPPGSSSDHK
+82 TYPVIKPSGSSTDHK
-97 TVSDDYAREWREL
+97 TISDDYAREWREM
-110 LSEGPYFNMD
+110 LSEGPYFSMD

-125 MNAGNQQALIYVAE
+125 MKAGNQQALIYVAE

-145 KLSIK
+145 KLSMK

-188 IMVCEEPERLLET
+188 LMVCEEPERLLET

-216 SSIEKALVD
+216 QAIEKALVE
-225 RRAIDSDMAHR
+225 RRAIDEVMAHQ
-236 IARVANGD
+236 IARASNGD

-270 QAYMRNVKELRSW
+270 QAYMRNVKDLKVW
-283 SENVAALGRER
+283 SESVAALGRER

-307 ENFMYNFHNPE
+307 ENFMYNFGTPE
-318 LTYMTTAEEAFA
+318 LVYMTTAESNFTK
-330 RNFARFINEANV
+330 NFARFINEANV

-348 FGTAIRDIGQNG
+348 FATALRDIGQNG
-360 NPKMVFYDLAIKTIV
+360 NPKMVFYDVALKMIV
-375 AISPRG
+375 AIMRK

>member
-12 AQQRLIQMVRE
+12 AQQRLIQMVSE

-31 LCGPM
+31 FCGPS
-36 GSGKMALAL
+36 GCGKMALAL

-54 NSRES
+54 NSEGT
-59 DDSCGSCPQ
+59 DDSCGTCQQ

-82 TYPVIKPPGSSSDHK
+82 TYPVIKPSGSSADHK
-97 TVSDDYAREWREL
+97 TISDDYAREWREL
-110 LSEGPYFNMD
+110 LSEGPYFSMD

-125 MNAGNQQALIYVAE
+125 MKAGNQQALIYVAE

-145 KLSIK
+145 KLSMK

-188 IMVCEEPERLLET
+188 LMVCEEPERLLET

-216 SSIEKALVD
+216 QAIEKALVE
-225 RRAIDSDMAHR
+225 RRAIDEVMAHQ
-236 IARVANGD
+236 IARASNGD

-270 QAYMRNVKELRSW
+270 QAYMRNVKDLKVW
-283 SENVAALGRER
+283 SESVAALGRER

-307 ENFMYNFHNPE
+307 ENFMYNFGNPE
-318 LTYMTTAEEAFA
+318 LVYMTTAESNFA
-330 RNFARFINEANV
+330 KNFARFINEANV

-348 FGTAIRDIGQNG
+348 FATALRDIGQNG
-360 NPKMVFYDLAIKTIV
+360 NPKMVFYDVALKMIV
-375 AISPRG
+375 AIMRK

>member
-12 AQQRLIQMVRE
+12 AQQRLIQMVSE

-31 LCGPM
+31 FCGP
-36 GSGKMALAL
+36 SGCGKVALAL

-54 NSRES
+54 NSEGS
-59 DDSCGSCPQ
+59 DDSCGTCQQ

-82 TYPVIKPPGSSSDHK
+82 TYPVIKPSGSSADHK
-97 TVSDDYAREWREL
+97 TISDDYAREWREM
-110 LSEGPYFNMD
+110 LSEGPYFSMD

-125 MNAGNQQALIYVAE
+125 MKAGNQQALIYVAE

-145 KLSIK
+145 KLSMK

-173 KMLKIIEEPPQQTVF
+173 KMLKIIEEPPRQTVF
-188 IMVCEEPERLLET
+188 LMVCEEPERLLET

-216 SSIEKALVD
+216 QAIEKALVE
-225 RRAIDSDMAHR
+225 RRAIDEVMAHQ
-236 IARVANGD
+236 IARASNGD

-270 QAYMRNVKELRSW
+270 QAYMRNVKDIKVW
-283 SENVAALGRER
+283 SESVAALGRER

-307 ENFMYNFHNPE
+307 ENFMYNFGNPE
-318 LTYMTTAEEAFA
+318 LVYMTTAESNFA
-330 RNFARFINEANV
+330 KNFARFINEANV

-348 FGTAIRDIGQNG
+348 FATALRDIGQNG
-360 NPKMVFYDLAIKTIV
+360 NPKMVFYDVALKMIV
-375 AISPRG
+375 AIMRK